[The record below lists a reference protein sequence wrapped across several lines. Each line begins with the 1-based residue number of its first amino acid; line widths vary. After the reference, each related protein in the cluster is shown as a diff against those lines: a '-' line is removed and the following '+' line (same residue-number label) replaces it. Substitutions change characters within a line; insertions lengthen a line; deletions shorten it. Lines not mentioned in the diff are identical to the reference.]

1 MCTCWGF
8 TVNEKLVA
16 TIVALSSS
24 CGALFLVPD
33 LELCS
38 CASSRGIPKPTTPDF
53 YMCSQ
58 HVGGSGGGE
67 WLGGEA
73 PACPHGFFLS
83 DQPSEGALQE
93 WLQGRGPSGP
103 LQSPQGS
110 RNAGFGPKEIWSGAT
125 FLS

>member
-24 CGALFLVPD
+24 CGALFFVPD

-38 CASSRGIPKPTTPDF
+38 CVSSRGIPKPTTPDF
-53 YMCSQ
+53 YICCQ
-58 HVGGSGGGE
+58 HGGGG

-73 PACPHGFFLS
+73 PACPDGFFY
-83 DQPSEGALQE
+83 QTNRQRAPYRNGFREG
-93 WLQGRGPSGP
+93 GP
-103 LQSPQGS
+103 LGPYSPHRSPEMQALAQKKYGLG
-110 RNAGFGPKEIWSGAT
+110 RRFCHEED
-125 FLS
+125 